1 MCAQSI
7 DVIFSVLTAPL
18 SVAVDPGLVQ
28 VNLCTESLRVVDVK
42 IQLVSIGQH
51 SALIYTT
58 MAVQAKYLA
67 MQAVRRLSP
76 GTMST

>member
-51 SALIYTT
+51 SYTT